1 MYLVKCS
8 IILKIIKINLLPTLD
23 LYSFPLETSTVTS
36 FCQSFQK
43 LFRLTQVSQLWILST
58 KLGIR
63 EIKLSLFAN
72 DMTEYKEFQ
81 WIYQKETREDKWFY
95 QLCRI
100 KGQIQNTLWAL
111 FSEISVLITY
121 FAGAAMSNYYKCF
134 YHLFLNFILLS
145 SWIGNKNF
153 MDWDQPTDHCPHDT
167 QTFIN

>member
-1 MYLVKCS
+1 MCLLCFFLSRWRLRQEYSILSSVLFNIILEVLVKRERNT
-8 IILKIIKINLLPTLD
+8 KD
-23 LYSFPLETSTVTS
+23 
-36 FCQSFQK
+36 
-43 LFRLTQVSQLWILST
+43 TQIE
-58 KLGIR
+58 KE

-167 QTFIN
+167 QTFMEVSLN